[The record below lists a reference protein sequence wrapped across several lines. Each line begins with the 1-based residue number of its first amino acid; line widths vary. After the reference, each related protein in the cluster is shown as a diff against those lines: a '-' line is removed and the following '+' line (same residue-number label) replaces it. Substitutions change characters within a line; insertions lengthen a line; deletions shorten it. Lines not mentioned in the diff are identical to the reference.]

1 MIRQQLRPTGNP
13 KPATTP
19 RPPATPRVPPSARRE
34 APSSTPRRR
43 PVTSSGPPRAQNR
56 PTPRAKS
63 SHGRDVEG
71 AGGSGLPP
79 LLVFRM
85 EDTETV
91 WSKLQNLGDDPSFS
105 DFNCPICFEPF
116 WRPVRTVCDHRF
128 CQECLLMTI
137 LMQLT
142 NSGTADAKPSCPIC
156 RHLLRIDKDLDTAG
170 DFPLDAEVMSA
181 MKMKLSEKY
190 REERPIISPARGS
203 RPVSSSLRCRRT
215 DAPRTDTPGY
225 GFGAL
230 FAVDEEAAPEPAL
243 DGGGQN
249 SGRPQHVG
257 GSRPGTTQGSRRGSA
272 LSENR
277 PGFRPLGP
285 AITATGFFA
294 SRCVSVP
301 EPEVPRPRAQ
311 RMLKTSRVGRGQPEP
326 VDSLILEGKGRRPG
340 DGSAG
345 PERPTQ
351 WRHSAHR
358 PYMTL

>member
-1 MIRQQLRPTGNP
+1 MIRQQLRPPTGSP
-13 KPATTP
+13 QPAKAS
-19 RPPATPRVPPSARRE
+19 RPPVTPRVPPSARRE
-34 APSSTPRRR
+34 APATTPRRR
-43 PVTSSGPPRAQNR
+43 PVTSSGPPRPPNR
-56 PTPRAKS
+56 PATRAKS
-63 SHGRDVEG
+63 SHGRDVE
-71 AGGSGLPP
+71 AACGSGLPP

-142 NSGTADAKPSCPIC
+142 SSGTADAKPSCPIC

-203 RPVSSSLRCRRT
+203 RPVSSSLRSRRT
-215 DAPRTDTPGY
+215 DVPRTETAGSS

-230 FAVDEEAAPEPAL
+230 FAVDEEAVPEAAL
-243 DGGGQN
+243 DGVGQA
-249 SGRPQHVG
+249 SGRAQAVS

-272 LSENR
+272 VSENR

-285 AITATGFFA
+285 AITATGFF
-294 SRCVSVP
+294 C
-301 EPEVPRPRAQ
+301 
-311 RMLKTSRVGRGQPEP
+311 
-326 VDSLILEGKGRRPG
+326 
-340 DGSAG
+340 
-345 PERPTQ
+345 
-351 WRHSAHR
+351 
-358 PYMTL
+358 